1 MVPVS
6 YEEVFRMKKRV
17 LLIVIALAITL
28 AGWLLITPDTLF
40 NPESHASSW
49 VYMIVGFF
57 MMVIPI
63 VWIINKKEKKNLPG
77 NKK

>member
-1 MVPVS
+1 
-6 YEEVFRMKKRV
+6 MKKRV

-28 AGWLLITPDTLF
+28 AGWLLITPDPLF
-40 NPESHASSW
+40 NPESRASSW